1 MDTGL
6 PASDRDQEEMEILRR
21 YIRRENPGAEY
32 ICNCAKSTVDFN
44 CHFVFD
50 SKVTAHKLGR
60 GGVLGQGEGSG

>member
-6 PASDRDQEEMEILRR
+6 PAYDRDQEEMEILRR

-50 SKVTAHKLGR
+50 SKVTAHK
-60 GGVLGQGEGSG
+60 